1 MGKYIKIMSMLI
13 GLVVMIGCSP
23 HFHLD
28 FLGQDQITEVV
39 VIQNPSKDKVLMID
53 ISGLI
58 TSVSN
63 ANVLNRE
70 KNILSGIRYR
80 LEKAEEDRFIKGII
94 LRIDTPGG
102 EVTASDIIYNEI
114 RLFKQRTGVPVVV
127 LGMGVMASGGYY
139 IASASD
145 YIIAH
150 PTAITGSIGV
160 ISIFPN
166 IQELF
171 DKLGIEVHIIKSGR
185 MKDSGSSFREMT
197 PEEETVF
204 QSVVDE
210 FYQKFLNV
218 VLEGRKELLSREELK
233 KIADG
238 RIYTAG
244 QAHELKLIDE
254 IGYFDR
260 AFEKTKQLAGVR
272 NAQLVT
278 YTYYPKSK
286 TNIYASSPDS
296 PSFSS
301 DDNGDIRKI
310 FPSLQ
315 AGFYYLWLPQNQR

>member
-1 MGKYIKIMSMLI
+1 MGKYMKIIS
-13 GLVVMIGCSP
+13 LVICMAAMAGCSP

-39 VIQNPSKDKVLMID
+39 VIQNASKEKVLMVD
-53 ISGLI
+53 ISGI
-58 TSVSN
+58 ISSFSN
-63 ANVLNRE
+63 PNILNRE
-70 KNILSGIRYR
+70 KNILSSIRYR
-80 LEKAEEDRFIKGII
+80 LEKAAEDRYIRSII

-114 RLFKQRTGVPVVV
+114 RLFKQKTGVPVVV

-139 IASASD
+139 IASAAD
-145 YIIAH
+145 FIIVH

-171 DKLGIEVHIIKSGR
+171 DKLGIQVNIIKSGR

-197 PEEETVF
+197 AEEEAVF

-210 FYQKFLNV
+210 LYQKFLNV

-233 KIADG
+233 TIADG

-244 QAHELKLIDE
+244 QAYELKLVDE
-254 IGYFDR
+254 IGYFDT
-260 AFEKTKQLAGVR
+260 AFEKAKQLAGIK

-278 YTYYPKSK
+278 
-286 TNIYASSPDS
+286 
-296 PSFSS
+296 
-301 DDNGDIRKI
+301 
-310 FPSLQ
+310 
-315 AGFYYLWLPQNQR
+315 

>member
-1 MGKYIKIMSMLI
+1 MGKHIKIMSLLI
-13 GLVVMIGCSP
+13 FLTVMTGCSP

-39 VIQNPSKDKVLMID
+39 VIQNASKEKVLMVD
-53 ISGLI
+53 ISGII

-63 ANVLNRE
+63 PNILNRE
-70 KNILSGIRYR
+70 KNILSSIRYR
-80 LEKAEEDRFIKGII
+80 LEMAAEDRHIRGII

-114 RLFKQRTGVPVVV
+114 RLFKQKTGVPVVA

-171 DKLGIEVHIIKSGR
+171 DKLGIQVNIIKSGR

-197 PEEETVF
+197 AEEEAVF

-210 FYQKFLNV
+210 LYQKFLTV

-260 AFEKTKQLAGVR
+260 AFEKTKQLAGIK

-286 TNIYASSPDS
+286 TNIYASASDS
-296 PSFSS
+296 PSLSN
-301 DDNGDIRKI
+301 DDAGDIRKI